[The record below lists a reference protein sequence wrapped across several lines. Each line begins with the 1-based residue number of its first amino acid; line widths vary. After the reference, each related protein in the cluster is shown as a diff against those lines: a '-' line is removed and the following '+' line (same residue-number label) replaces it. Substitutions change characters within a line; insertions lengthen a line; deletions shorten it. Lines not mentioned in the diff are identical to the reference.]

1 LYQANSIR
9 PTIPVPTF
17 INHINVA
24 AKGVEVLLPTPT
36 PSNIA
41 LVDKD
46 PDKRSNESLEY
57 IQMMFSHS
65 YI

>member
-1 LYQANSIR
+1 LHQANSIL
-9 PTIPVPTF
+9 PTIPVPSF

-36 PSNIA
+36 PSSIA

-46 PDKRSNESLEY
+46 PDKLLAKALNKY
-57 IQMMFSHS
+57 K
-65 YI
+65 